1 MNRRRHSVDRSRPNP
16 SGVSSVSSRS
26 RTALLAGLM
35 ALFVARPLIPS
46 EGPVTA
52 EGEGLQ
58 FVLLALVLGCAWL
71 LRGAW
76 QGHLRVRLGWVDA
89 GWAALVACLAMSA
102 FDAYQHRAA
111 RPAINLFWEW
121 LALGLGFFLL
131 RQLIETE
138 REARA
143 MVAVMLALA
152 ATLSSY
158 GLHEYFVSAPA
169 LREEYNRDRER
180 MLRERGYSTEPDSPE
195 RMLLENRLQGT
206 EPMATFALANSL
218 AGVLAPWLVVA
229 AGLALFYFRGDGE
242 DDRRRA
248 MTLTALTMLVA
259 LMAACLLLTKS
270 RSAWIA
276 AASGLVGLAA
286 WELRQGR
293 NASRRWM
300 FAGLSLIILVVIGA
314 AAVGSFDRKIFTEA
328 AKSFG
333 YRWQYWQSSLAMIAD
348 HPWFGCGP
356 GNFQDEYTLYK
367 LAEAS
372 EVVADPHNFLMEV
385 WATAGTPALAAFLGI
400 FAGAACDLFRRR
412 NLQSASRDNDA
423 STGEAEASIVGVL
436 FGGVLAGFA
445 LAVVI
450 GLSSTVPLSE
460 TAFSGGLAVM
470 AAALALLYPWIE
482 RGTLPP
488 ALPLVGAAVMAVNL
502 LAAGGIGFPGVA
514 GSLWMLL
521 GLGLC
526 LSAQNISRRS
536 LSKPAAKCAIGF
548 LFLVL
553 GAFVW
558 GDYLPVM
565 NARLGLLQAEAS
577 EISLARQ
584 QETLKAAAAADPLWE
599 KPWRYLAALE
609 FSRWQRQ
616 LDRAALDRWQ
626 KAMNEAARRRP
637 HSAIAREKAADAW
650 LDVYGQTGRQDDL
663 RQAAALFQQAVELY
677 PNHAET
683 RGKLAA
689 ALAALGEQERAR
701 KQAEEALRL
710 DETTPHDDQ
719 KLTPKLRAA
728 MRDIVA
734 ASNTDGD

>member
-1 MNRRRHSVDRSRPNP
+1 
-16 SGVSSVSSRS
+16 
-26 RTALLAGLM
+26 
-35 ALFVARPLIPS
+35 
-46 EGPVTA
+46 
-52 EGEGLQ
+52 
-58 FVLLALVLGCAWL
+58 
-71 LRGAW
+71 
-76 QGHLRVRLGWVDA
+76 
-89 GWAALVACLAMSA
+89 
-102 FDAYQHRAA
+102 
-111 RPAINLFWEW
+111 
-121 LALGLGFFLL
+121 
-131 RQLIETE
+131 
-138 REARA
+138 
-143 MVAVMLALA
+143 ALA

-169 LREEYNRDRER
+169 LREAYDKDPER
-180 MLRERGYSTEPDSPE
+180 MLRERGISAERGSPE
-195 RMLLENRLQGT
+195 RMLFENRLQGT

-218 AGVLAPWLVVA
+218 AGVLAPWLVVT
-229 AGLALFYFRGDGE
+229 AGLALLFLRGDGAG
-242 DDRRRA
+242 DRRRA
-248 MTLTALTMLVA
+248 ITLVGLTVLA
-259 LMAACLLLTKS
+259 GLMAACLLLTKS

-276 AASGLVGLAA
+276 GAAGLAWLA
-286 WELRQGR
+286 VSELRRGR
-293 NASRRWM
+293 QASWRWL
-300 FAGLSLIILVVIGA
+300 FAGLALLGLV
-314 AAVGSFDRKIFTEA
+314 AVGVAVAGSFDRKLLTEA

-367 LAEAS
+367 LPEAS

-385 WATAGTPALAAFLGI
+385 WATAGTPALVAFLGI
-400 FAGAACDLFRRR
+400 FAGAAYDLFRRR
-412 NLQSASRDNDA
+412 TRQPALKDDDA
-423 STGEAEASIVGVL
+423 SAGEAAANIFWVL
-436 FGGVLAGFA
+436 VGGVLGGFA

-450 GLSSTVPLSE
+450 GLSATVPFSE
-460 TAFSGGLAVM
+460 YAFGGGLAVM

-482 RGTLPP
+482 HGTLPP

-514 GSLWMLL
+514 GSLWVLL

-526 LSAQNISRRS
+526 LSAQNIPRRS
-536 LSKPAAKCAIGF
+536 LSKPAAICAIGF

-565 NARLGLLQAEAS
+565 NARLRLLQAEAS
-577 EISLARQ
+577 EINLARQ
-584 QETLKAAAAADPLWE
+584 QETLKAAAAADRLWE

-616 LDRAALDRWQ
+616 HDRAALDRWQ
-626 KAMNEAARRRP
+626 KATNEAARRRP
-637 HSAIAREKAADAW
+637 HSAIAREQAADAW
-650 LDVYGQTGRQDDL
+650 LEVYGQTGRPDDL
-663 RQAAALFQQAVELY
+663 RQAAGFFQQAVELY

-689 ALAALGEQERAR
+689 ALAALGEQARAR
-701 KQAEEALRL
+701 KQAEKALRL

-719 KLTPKLRAA
+719 KLPPKLRAA

-734 ASNTDGD
+734 ASETDRD

>member
-1 MNRRRHSVDRSRPNP
+1 
-16 SGVSSVSSRS
+16 
-26 RTALLAGLM
+26 
-35 ALFVARPLIPS
+35 
-46 EGPVTA
+46 
-52 EGEGLQ
+52 
-58 FVLLALVLGCAWL
+58 
-71 LRGAW
+71 
-76 QGHLRVRLGWVDA
+76 
-89 GWAALVACLAMSA
+89 
-102 FDAYQHRAA
+102 
-111 RPAINLFWEW
+111 
-121 LALGLGFFLL
+121 
-131 RQLIETE
+131 
-138 REARA
+138 
-143 MVAVMLALA
+143 
-152 ATLSSY
+152 
-158 GLHEYFVSAPA
+158 
-169 LREEYNRDRER
+169 
-180 MLRERGYSTEPDSPE
+180 
-195 RMLLENRLQGT
+195 
-206 EPMATFALANSL
+206 
-218 AGVLAPWLVVA
+218 
-229 AGLALFYFRGDGE
+229 
-242 DDRRRA
+242 
-248 MTLTALTMLVA
+248 
-259 LMAACLLLTKS
+259 
-270 RSAWIA
+270 
-276 AASGLVGLAA
+276 
-286 WELRQGR
+286 
-293 NASRRWM
+293 
-300 FAGLSLIILVVIGA
+300 
-314 AAVGSFDRKIFTEA
+314 
-328 AKSFG
+328 
-333 YRWQYWQSSLAMIAD
+333 
-348 HPWFGCGP
+348 
-356 GNFQDEYTLYK
+356 
-367 LAEAS
+367 
-372 EVVADPHNFLMEV
+372 
-385 WATAGTPALAAFLGI
+385 
-400 FAGAACDLFRRR
+400 
-412 NLQSASRDNDA
+412 
-423 STGEAEASIVGVL
+423 
-436 FGGVLAGFA
+436 
-445 LAVVI
+445 
-450 GLSSTVPLSE
+450 
-460 TAFSGGLAVM
+460 
-470 AAALALLYPWIE
+470 
-482 RGTLPP
+482 
-488 ALPLVGAAVMAVNL
+488 MAVNL

-616 LDRAALDRWQ
+616 LDRVALDRWQ

-650 LDVYGQTGRQDDL
+650 LEVYGQTGRQDDL
-663 RQAAALFQQAVELY
+663 RQAAAFFQQAVELY